1 MSLSIPLRT
10 HPHLYEINTWAW
22 LEELSAN
29 AGRRITLAEVPD
41 SEWDRIAQR
50 GFNIVWLMG
59 LWRRSEESRRIALA
73 DDGNRALYDRALPG
87 WKPEDVIGSP
97 YAVTDY
103 TPDPRIGTWE
113 SLDRVHEK
121 LHARG
126 MALFS
131 DFVGNHTALDH
142 PWTSEHPEYYV
153 QGSAEDFEKDSAAF
167 CKVVTPQG
175 EKCIAR
181 AHDLY
186 CPPWKDAAQ
195 LNYFL
200 PATRAAQIGVLRTIA
215 GHCDG
220 VRCDMAMLQLT
231 DIFDKIWSRYLRGA
245 AAPKNEFWV
254 EARAAVPRLSLLAEA
269 YWGTEQRLL
278 DLGFSF
284 AYDKDLYDAV
294 KDARTDEIHAR
305 LEASAEYQSR
315 LARFLENH
323 DEQRRAVVFPNA
335 RLSAA
340 GTLMGTLPGMRFYHQ
355 GELEGLRNYQPI
367 TLRIAAPEPPDPYCS
382 AFFEKI
388 LRLTNEDVFHRGRWT
403 LLDISPEGDATSSSL
418 IGYEWRTESSWKL
431 LVVNMGQSASQGRV
445 KLGDRVRVDQKYSF
459 HDELN
464 EVVYPREGRELHDV
478 GLFVRLEAGQAH
490 IFDITPV

>member
-1 MSLSIPLRT
+1 MSLPNSLRP

-22 LEELSAN
+22 LETLSAN
-29 AGRRITLAEVPD
+29 AGRRIALADVPD
-41 SEWDRIAQR
+41 TEWDRIAR
-50 GFNIVWLMG
+50 DGFDVVWLMG
-59 LWRRSEESRRIALA
+59 LWQRSEESRRIAQA
-73 DDGNRALYDRALPG
+73 DEGNRAEYDRALPG
-87 WKPEDVIGSP
+87 WKPGDVIGSP

-103 TPDPRIGTWE
+103 APDPRIGTWDA
-113 SLDRVHEK
+113 LDLVREK

-126 MALFS
+126 IGLFA

-142 PWTSEHPEYYV
+142 SWTHEHPEYYV
-153 QGSAEDFEKDSAAF
+153 QGGAEDFQKSPVDF
-167 CKVVTPQG
+167 FKVVTSQG
-175 EKCIAR
+175 EKYIAR

-186 CPPWKDAAQ
+186 CPAWKDAAQ
-195 LNYFL
+195 LNYFH
-200 PATRAAQIGVLRTIA
+200 PATREAQIGVLRTIA

-231 DIFDKIWSRYLRGA
+231 DIFEKIWSRYLKGA
-245 AAPKNEFWV
+245 AAPKNEFWE
-254 EARAAVPRLSLLAEA
+254 EANAAVPRLTLLAEA

-294 KDARTDEIHAR
+294 KDERAEEIHAR
-305 LEASAEYQSR
+305 LEANVEYQSR

-323 DEQRRAVVFPNA
+323 DEQRRAVVFSDA

-340 GTLMGTLPGMRFYHQ
+340 GTLMGTLPGMRFYYQ
-355 GELEGLRNYQPI
+355 GELEGLRHHLPI
-367 TLRIAAPEPPDPYCS
+367 TLRIAAPEPPDAYCS

-403 LLDISPEGDATSSSL
+403 LLEIASEGDATSSNL
-418 IGYEWRTESSWKL
+418 IGFEWRTEKSWKL
-431 LVVNMGQSASQGRV
+431 IAVNIAQNTSQGRV
-445 KLGDRVRVDQKYSF
+445 KLGDRVRADLNYSF

-464 EVVYPREGRELHDV
+464 EVIYPREGCELHDV
-478 GLFVRLEAGQAH
+478 GLFVRLDAGQAH
-490 IFDITPV
+490 IFDITPA